1 MLFHLLSSPGSPL
14 DARDRSQSMLV
25 VEGGSDLVFI
35 LGASSARYRPCATV
49 NQAGV
54 AYGRHPTQCPLR
66 SLATAGDL
74 GPRVAE
80 GSREE
85 AAPFPPSTQRTR
97 RVKGVRTVP
106 GHLVRVRSLR
116 RVVWQAPSSLEGLEH
131 LLAAL
136 PTREGCGQQCLPKQT
151 FESAAVYISSLGWCG
166 DPLRPAAVTTR
177 SSRFLGVGSQP
188 SCTLVVGPQ
197 A

>member
-1 MLFHLLSSPGSPL
+1 
-14 DARDRSQSMLV
+14 MLV

-35 LGASSARYRPCATV
+35 LDASSARYRPCATV

-66 SLATAGDL
+66 SLATASDS

-116 RVVWQAPSSLEGLEH
+116 RAVWQTPSSLE
-131 LLAAL
+131 
-136 PTREGCGQQCLPKQT
+136 
-151 FESAAVYISSLGWCG
+151 
-166 DPLRPAAVTTR
+166 
-177 SSRFLGVGSQP
+177 
-188 SCTLVVGPQ
+188 
-197 A
+197 